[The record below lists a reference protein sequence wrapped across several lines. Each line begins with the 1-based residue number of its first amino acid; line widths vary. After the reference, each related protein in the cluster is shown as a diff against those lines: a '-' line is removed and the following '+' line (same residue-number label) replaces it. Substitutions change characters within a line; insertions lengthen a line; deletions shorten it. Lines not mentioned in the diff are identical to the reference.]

1 MHYNMST
8 QTIERTTLSN
18 LVYNEPYARKVL
30 PFIKPEYFGNR
41 HERVV
46 FEEINKFMEK
56 YGNQPTKEALSIELD
71 NRKDLTDEEFK
82 SVLTIVETLSDAQVD
97 MQWLV
102 DTTEKFCKDKAVYN
116 AILSGIQIIEGKDK
130 QQTAEAIPSILS
142 EALAVAFDQN
152 VGHDYVEDGEDR
164 FEFYHKREE
173 KIEFDLDYFN
183 KITKG
188 GLPQK
193 TLNIALAGTG
203 VGKSLFMC
211 HMAAS
216 TLMQGKNVLYIT
228 LEMAE
233 ERIAERIDA
242 NLMNITMDDLH
253 ELPKKMF
260 TDRLSKI
267 QTKTNGKLI
276 IKEYPTASAHTG
288 HFRSLIKEL
297 ALKKSFRPDIIFID
311 YLNICASSRFKGNAN
326 VGSYFYIKAIAEELR
341 GLAVENN
348 VPIMSATQTTRG
360 GYSNSDVGLEDTSE
374 SFGLPA
380 TADLM
385 FALISTEDLES
396 LNQLMV
402 KQLKNRYN
410 DPGANKRFVIGID
423 RARMK
428 LYDCEQE
435 AQNDIIDS
443 GQEDDT
449 PAFDKT
455 TFGVG
460 LGKSKTYEKFED
472 IKV

>member
-1 MHYNMST
+1 MSI
-8 QTIERTTLSN
+8 QQNIERTTLSN
-18 LVYNEPYARKVL
+18 LISNEPYARKVL
-30 PFIKPEYFGNR
+30 PFLKPEYYSDI
-41 HERVV
+41 HDRVI
-46 FEEINKFMEK
+46 FEEINKFIEK
-56 YGNQPTKEALSIELD
+56 YGNLPTKQTLSIELD
-71 NRKDLTDEEFK
+71 NRKDLNQEQFGK
-82 SVLTIVETLSDAQVD
+82 VLEIIETLNEHDVD
-97 MQWLV
+97 MQWLI

-116 AILSGIQIIEGKDK
+116 AIISGIQIIDGKDK
-130 QQTAEAIPSILS
+130 QHTAEAIPSILT

-152 VGHDYVEDGEDR
+152 VGHDYVENGEER
-164 FEFYHKREE
+164 FEFYHKKEE
-173 KIEFDLDYFN
+173 RIEFDLDYFN

-216 TLMQGKNVLYIT
+216 VLMQGKNVLYIT
-228 LEMAE
+228 MEMAE

-242 NLMNITMDDLH
+242 NLMNITMDELH

-260 TDRLSKI
+260 TDRLAKI
-267 QTKTNGKLI
+267 QKKTNGKLI

-297 ALKKSFRPDIIFID
+297 ALKKSFKPDIIFID
-311 YLNICASSRFKGNAN
+311 YLNICASSRFKVNAN

-341 GLAVENN
+341 GLAVENI
-348 VPIMSATQTTRG
+348 VPIVSATQTTRSG
-360 GYSNSDVGLEDTSE
+360 FSSSDIGLEDTSE

-385 FALISTEDLES
+385 FALISTEELED
-396 LNQLMV
+396 LNQIMV

-410 DPGANKRFVIGID
+410 DPSMNKRFILGID

-435 AQNDIIDS
+435 AQKDIVDS
-443 GQEDDT
+443 GQENSDN
-449 PAFDKT
+449 K
-455 TFGVG
+455 TFGLG
-460 LGKSKTYEKFED
+460 LGKSKTYDKFTD